1 VKEFSLNRE
10 DIPPLLEGLAILGTG
25 GGGNPEWGQK
35 IMENDL
41 ARGRKWRII
50 PLDEVPD
57 DWTVVCGGIMGSVKA
72 LEDIGFDTVL
82 ENWESNFPL
91 LIATQYM
98 EELLNRKID
107 AVVPFEAGGLNS
119 PVILTLTSRMGI
131 PTIDADALGR
141 SAPETQMTSW
151 YGHGIDV
158 TPMPLADSMG
168 NIVVVSKARE
178 ATYADEV
185 GRFVVT
191 KGGYLGANNHHP
203 MTGAQA
209 KDLSIPGTF
218 SKSLEL
224 GRAVLKA
231 RESGDD
237 PVVTVQE
244 MLKATHLIHGR
255 IDSLLEKEHMGFY
268 FTTARLSGIGKD
280 EGKTLRLVIKNE
292 AMACFIED
300 QPVTIFPDPIHM
312 LEPETGRGYMS
323 VELHEGLEVIILGRA
338 AHPRLR
344 QAATTQNGRK
354 AFSPTRYG
362 EATLEFMPMEE
373 LVAGPSK

>member
-1 VKEFSLNRE
+1 VNEFSLNRD

-25 GGGNPEWGQK
+25 GGGNPVWGQK

-41 ARGRKWRII
+41 AHRRKWRII

-57 DWTVVCGGIMGSVKA
+57 DWTVVSGGIMGSVKA
-72 LEDIGFDTVL
+72 LENIGFDTVL
-82 ENWESNFPL
+82 ENWETSFPL

-107 AVVPFEAGGLNS
+107 AVLPFEAGGLNS

-131 PTIDADALGR
+131 ATIDADALGR

-158 TPMPLADSMG
+158 TPMPLSDSMG
-168 NIVVVSKARE
+168 NIVVVSRARE
-178 ATYADEV
+178 ATYIDEV

-191 KGGYLGANNHHP
+191 KGGFLGANNHHP

-209 KDLSIPGTF
+209 KAFSIPGTF

-231 RESGDD
+231 RELGDD
-237 PVVTVQE
+237 PVVTVKE
-244 MLKATHLIHGR
+244 ILKATHLIHGR
-255 IDSLLEKEHMGFY
+255 IDSLQEEEHIGFY
-268 FTTARLSGIGKD
+268 VTTVRLRGIGKD
-280 EGKTLRLVIKNE
+280 EGKTSRLVIKNE
-292 AMACFIED
+292 AMACFLDE
-300 QPVTIFPDPIHM
+300 QPVAIFPDPIYM

-323 VELHEGLEVIILGRA
+323 VELHEGLEIVVLGRG

-344 QAATTQNGRK
+344 TAATTENGRK
-354 AFSPTRYG
+354 AFSPNRFG
-362 EATLEFMPMEE
+362 DENLEFKEMEK
-373 LVAGPSK
+373 LLADLRQ